1 MRLMRGLLFLFI
13 LAAACAG
20 PAQAADTPGVSR
32 EIKDVKVEQRAST
45 IAVTVSTTGQP
56 KYEVT
61 MIDSPYRLIIDLDAR
76 YAVPRSRW
84 TEAPEPVKELRGSQ
98 FKADTARL
106 VVQLSRKVTYRIEPG
121 PHGLTVLIDP
131 QTVAAPPADNPAK
144 APVAQ
149 KPAAVPPAD
158 APAKAPVASKP
169 AASPPADLPR
179 MPEGPK
185 LTDFPKAP
193 AAPKPAAPGAAPGAP
208 KPVSAPAANVAPGSS
223 PTAAPLAGGVAPAMA
238 PVSVETRRAAVVP
251 VAAVPVGGAAST
263 PAPGPDAIRSP
274 AAPVHAAAEPV
285 RAPVRPIVVA
295 QASTAPAP
303 PAAGNGSK
311 LITLEF
317 KDADII
323 NLLRIL
329 SAESGRNIVAGDDVK
344 GKLSVSLR
352 NVTWEQ
358 ALDTILEVK
367 GLQKIDKGGVI
378 RIVSTEQLAKER
390 DAQAR
395 ADDAKRKAEIDAR
408 TKEAEAQLKEAEVAN
423 RRLQAELAAAETQ
436 ARGPLKEEVI
446 RLSYADPDDVAK
458 TLQGILGIPAEGSAP
473 IAGTP
478 GVAAPNGPPLI
489 AEPPFSALYGVGLQ
503 NQAQQRPVQLVSVSQ
518 DVLAKGLTIRANK
531 ATNSIFLRLYAA
543 DLERIK
549 KLVREYLDV
558 PLPQVKI
565 EARMEILDRTALESI
580 GIQWGGAGAGNVG
593 RTTVVG
599 QGFQSP
605 VQFGGTGVTNVNP
618 VNPNLNL
625 SQLLPVFPETALPL
639 GGNLV
644 NLPISALPNSA
655 SVLPAGGIAF
665 GIVGTNWNINL
676 ALQALATQGKT
687 RTLARPEIV
696 TIENNKAEISL
707 GEEIPYATVSSA
719 GTQIQFKE
727 ALLKLSTTPTV
738 IRTQVDGREAGTKIK
753 LVVVVENNSRGD
765 VVNLGTS
772 GSPPAINKR
781 KADTLVLLNEGER
794 LVIGGVT
801 QTVNQN
807 TIRKVPY
814 LGDVPIFGW
823 LFKQR
828 ENFEQ
833 GRELVVFLTPTVLK
847 GVANPA
853 LTPR

>member
-1 MRLMRGLLFLFI
+1 MRLVRGFLI
-13 LAAACAG
+13 AITLWGAGAGLAQSAG
-20 PAQAADTPGVSR
+20 VPGPSR
-32 EIKDVKVEQRAST
+32 ELKDVKVETRPT
-45 IAVTVSTTGQP
+45 GVAVTVETSGQP
-56 KYEVT
+56 KYDAT
-61 MIDSPYRLIIDLDAR
+61 LIDSPFRLVVDIGGTFA
-76 YAVPRSRW
+76 APRMRW
-84 TEAPEPVKELRGSQ
+84 TSTPDPIKEIRGSQ
-98 FKADTARL
+98 YKSGTARL
-106 VVQLSRKVTYRIEPG
+106 VVELTRKASYRVEEG
-121 PHGLTVLIDP
+121 PQGLTVLIDP
-131 QTVAAPPADNPAK
+131 PAVAPAPENSTPPKRVIAPPDLARMPEMPKMPDGPKIAEI
-144 APVAQ
+144 Q
-149 KPAAVPPAD
+149 KI
-158 APAKAPVASKP
+158 
-169 AASPPADLPR
+169 
-179 MPEGPK
+179 PEGPK
-185 LTDFPKAP
+185 IADG
-193 AAPKPAAPGAAPGAP
+193 PKPGGAP
-208 KPVSAPAANVAPGSS
+208 KTADATPLARSLSALITAPVPVSVVAPPVKARAAEGVRNVAPASV
-223 PTAAPLAGGVAPAMA
+223 TASDTLRVPAPPSIPSITPIEPPRVMPPIIVAQAQTTPSAPPPA
-238 PVSVETRRAAVVP
+238 T
-251 VAAVPVGGAAST
+251 T
-263 PAPGPDAIRSP
+263 PAP
-274 AAPVHAAAEPV
+274 
-285 RAPVRPIVVA
+285 
-295 QASTAPAP
+295 
-303 PAAGNGSK
+303 NGSK

-317 KDADII
+317 KDADVI

-329 SAESGRNIVAGDDVK
+329 GAESGRNIVAGDDVK

-367 GLQKIDKGGVI
+367 GLQKIEKGNVI
-378 RIVSTEQLAKER
+378 RIVSADQLAKER
-390 DAQAR
+390 EAQAR
-395 ADDAKRKAEIDAR
+395 AEDAKRKAEIDAR
-408 TKEAEAQLKEAEVAN
+408 TKEAEAQMREAEVAN
-423 RRLQAELAAAETQ
+423 RKLQAELAAAEAQ

-446 RLSYADPDDVAK
+446 RLSYADPEDVAK
-458 TLQGILGIPAEGSAP
+458 TLQGILGIPAEGTQP

-478 GVAAPNGPPLI
+478 GVAAPGGPPLI
-489 AEPPFSALYGVGLQ
+489 AEPPFSALYGLGLQ
-503 NQAQQRPVQLVSVSQ
+503 QQQAQQRPQIISVSQ

-543 DLERIK
+543 DLDRIK

-565 EARMEILDRTALESI
+565 EARMEILDRTALEAI

-593 RTTVVG
+593 RSTVVG
-599 QGFQSP
+599 QGFQTP
-605 VQFGGTGVTNVNP
+605 FQPPGTGVTNVNP

-625 SQLLPVFPETALPL
+625 GGLLPVFPDTGLPF

-644 NLPISALPNSA
+644 NLPISALPQS
-655 SVLPAGGIAF
+655 SGVIPAGGLAF
-665 GIVGTNWNINL
+665 GIIGTNWNINL

-696 TIENNKAEISL
+696 TVENNKAEISL

-738 IRTQVDGREAGTKIK
+738 IRAKADGKDDTKIK

-801 QTVNQN
+801 QNVNQN

-814 LGDVPIFGW
+814 LGDIPFLGW
-823 LFKQR
+823 AFKQR

-833 GRELVVFLTPTVLK
+833 GRELVVFLTPSVLK
-847 GVANPA
+847 AVASQAMAPQ
-853 LTPR
+853 R

>member
-1 MRLMRGLLFLFI
+1 MRVVRAFLI
-13 LAAACAG
+13 VMALWAAGSGAT
-20 PAQAADTPGVSR
+20 QAADVPGLPR
-32 EIKDVKVEQRAST
+32 ELRDVKVEQRGAGV
-45 IAVTVSTTGQP
+45 AVTVALSGQP
-56 KYEVT
+56 KYETT
-61 MIDSPYRLIIDLDAR
+61 MLDSPTRLVID
-76 YAVPRSRW
+76 VNGTFTSPRSRW
-84 TEAPEPVKELRGSQ
+84 TGTPEPLKEIRGSQ
-98 FKADTARL
+98 FKPGTARL
-106 VVQLSRKVTYRIEPG
+106 VVELNRKAGYRIEEG
-121 PHGLTVLIDP
+121 PHGLTVLIDAS
-131 QTVAAPPADNPAK
+131 AAS
-144 APVAQ
+144 V
-149 KPAAVPPAD
+149 PAATETSGAPKRPAVVL
-158 APAKAPVASKP
+158 P
-169 AASPPADLPR
+169 DLPR
-179 MPEGPK
+179 MPE
-185 LTDFPKAP
+185 AASMP
-193 AAPKPAAPGAAPGAP
+193 AAPRAPEAAAKPSDPPKTSSAPKVPAATTPER
-208 KPVSAPAANVAPGSS
+208 KPTGMLPVS
-223 PTAAPLAGGVAPAMA
+223 PTAGPAVATLASAPPRPTALG
-238 PVSVETRRAAVVP
+238 PVIVGQAA
-251 VAAVPVGGAAST
+251 T
-263 PAPGPDAIRSP
+263 
-274 AAPVHAAAEPV
+274 
-285 RAPVRPIVVA
+285 
-295 QASTAPAP
+295 ASTAPA
-303 PAAGNGSK
+303 ASTTNGNK

-317 KDADII
+317 KDADVI

-367 GLQKIDKGGVI
+367 GLQRMDKGSVI

-390 DAQAR
+390 EAQAR

-423 RRLQAELAAAETQ
+423 RKLQAELAAAEAQ
-436 ARGPLKEEVI
+436 ARGPLQEEVI
-446 RLSYADPDDVAK
+446 RLAYADPEDVAK
-458 TLQGILGIPAEGSAP
+458 TLQGILGIPADGTQP

-478 GVAAPNGPPLI
+478 GVPAPGGPPPI
-489 AEPPFSALYGVGLQ
+489 AEPPFSALYGLQ
-503 NQAQQRPVQLVSVSQ
+503 QQQQQARPPVVSVSQ
-518 DVLAKGLTIRANK
+518 DVLARGLTIRANK

-549 KLVREYLDV
+549 RLVRDYLDV

-565 EARMEILDRTALESI
+565 EARMEILDRTALEAI

-593 RTTVVG
+593 NATVVG

-605 VQFGGTGVTNVNP
+605 AQLPGTGVFNVNP

-625 SQLLPVFPETALPL
+625 GGLLPVFPGTALPL

-644 NLPISALPNSA
+644 NLPISALPNAA
-655 SVLPAGGIAF
+655 SVVPAGGIAF
-665 GIVGTNWNINL
+665 GIIGTNWNINL
-676 ALQALATQGKT
+676 ALQALATLGKT

-696 TIENNKAEISL
+696 TVENNKAEISL

-719 GTQIQFKE
+719 GTQIQFKD

-738 IRTQVDGREAGTKIK
+738 IRTRVDGKDDTKIK

-765 VVNLGTS
+765 VVNLGAS

-814 LGDVPIFGW
+814 LGDIPFLGW
-823 LFKQR
+823 AFKQK

-833 GRELVVFLTPTVLK
+833 GRELVIFLTPSVLK
-847 GVANPA
+847 AVAGQAMNP
-853 LTPR
+853 R